1 MNLTILPPSPSL
13 LQDYLDWTILR
24 FSGFFGDFLTL
35 FLLALPAKT
44 IFFAEQRR
52 PKKTD
57 FCLLCDY
64 HVCELHCNI
73 RPSLIMYMGHF
84 NLVDWGDS
92 EDMEDEKEMN
102 ARDEEE
108 DDDEEEK
115 DGEGDEEEDEKD
127 MNAKDVVEEEI
138 PITLP
143 LSQWPSATEC
153 DDPSPRS

>member
-1 MNLTILPPSPSL
+1 
-13 LQDYLDWTILR
+13 
-24 FSGFFGDFLTL
+24 
-35 FLLALPAKT
+35 
-44 IFFAEQRR
+44 
-52 PKKTD
+52 
-57 FCLLCDY
+57 
-64 HVCELHCNI
+64 
-73 RPSLIMYMGHF
+73 MYMGHF

-108 DDDEEEK
+108 DDDE
-115 DGEGDEEEDEKD
+115 EGDEEEDEKD

>member
-1 MNLTILPPSPSL
+1 MCM
-13 LQDYLDWTILR
+13 R
-24 FSGFFGDFLTL
+24 
-35 FLLALPAKT
+35 
-44 IFFAEQRR
+44 
-52 PKKTD
+52 
-57 FCLLCDY
+57 
-64 HVCELHCNI
+64 
-73 RPSLIMYMGHF
+73 HF
-84 NLVDWGDS
+84 NLVDFKDS

-108 DDDEEEK
+108 DDDE
-115 DGEGDEEEDEKD
+115 EGDEEEDEKD

>member
-1 MNLTILPPSPSL
+1 
-13 LQDYLDWTILR
+13 
-24 FSGFFGDFLTL
+24 
-35 FLLALPAKT
+35 
-44 IFFAEQRR
+44 
-52 PKKTD
+52 
-57 FCLLCDY
+57 
-64 HVCELHCNI
+64 
-73 RPSLIMYMGHF
+73 MYMGHF

-108 DDDEEEK
+108 DDEEK
-115 DGEGDEEEDEKD
+115 EEDEEGDEEEDEKD

-143 LSQWPSATEC
+143 LSQWLSATEC